1 MNTSFRAATPH
12 DSLACFELFIE
23 SVTDLGRRLGV
34 ETITGGSAAVEV
46 LWPRRRALFDHM
58 AATADHWWVAEQQ
71 QRLAGYARSILRDGV
86 RQLTEFFVRPGTQ
99 SAGVGRELLQRVF
112 GEEDARARILLAT
125 PDTRA
130 LVRYLKAGMTAWFPV
145 FHFHRKPRRLTP
157 DPELEAIRL
166 TATPETM
173 EQLAEIDREVLGF
186 RRPEEHRWL
195 LTQRRGYWYRRNG
208 RLLGYGYV
216 GSYSGP
222 FAALEPGSLGPM
234 LAHAESLAPPEGLGV
249 DVPLINRSALDYL
262 LEAGY
267 RMDPFV
273 NYFMSRPAL
282 GTFDRYL
289 VTSPSFFI

>member
-1 MNTSFRAATPH
+1 MTTVFRPASFQ

-34 ETITGGSAAVEV
+34 ETITGGAAAVEV

-58 AATADHWWVAEQQ
+58 AATADGWWVAEQQ
-71 QRLAGYARSILRDGV
+71 GRLCGYARSILRDGV

-112 GEEDARARILLAT
+112 GEEGARARILLAT

-130 LVRYLKAGMTAWFPV
+130 LVRYLKAGLIAWFPV
-145 FHFHRKPRRLTP
+145 FHFHRKPRRLQP

-166 TATPETM
+166 TPTVEM
-173 EQLAEIDREVLGF
+173 LEELADVDREVLGF
-186 RRPEEHRWL
+186 RRDEEHRWL
-195 LTQRRGYWYRRNG
+195 LTQRHGFWYRRNG
-208 RLLGYGYV
+208 RPLGYGYV

-222 FAALEPGSLGPM
+222 FASLDPAELAPM
-234 LAHAESLAPPEGLGV
+234 LVHAESAASHEGFGV

-262 LEAGY
+262 LDAGY

-282 GTFDRYL
+282 GKFDRYL